1 MIIKKIHGLEVLDSR
16 GNPTVRAYVELENG
30 IVGSASVPSGAST
43 GTYEACELRD
53 GDERYGGLGVQSAV
67 EHIDIEINDCL
78 MGKSIEDLKI
88 LDLLMIDLDGT
99 DQKKEL
105 GANAILAVSMALA
118 RTYSLYKNEPLWK
131 SLNKYYFQTEKP
143 SFPRLMVNVING
155 GAHANWVM
163 DFQEYMIIPRESEP
177 SSSIRQASE
186 IFHSLK
192 ALLKEQKQIISVGD
206 EGGFAPELENNAH
219 GFKLLNEAIKNA
231 HYSRDEIDLGTD
243 IAASEFYKEGQYI
256 LAKDNKKFTSAEL
269 SKYYQ
274 DLIKEHNLLSLEDPF
289 AEDDWQSFSDFT
301 NIVGSTQNTVGDDLY
316 VTNIDRIKKGV
327 EMHATNTILIKL
339 NQIGSL
345 FETVQAI
352 MMARKAGW
360 KIIISHRSGETE
372 DPFIADLAVA
382 CGAEFIKTG
391 SMSRSDRLAKY
402 NRLLEIEAREF
413 SK

>member
-30 IVGSASVPSGAST
+30 LIGSASVPSGAST

-78 MGKSIEDLKI
+78 MGKNIEDLKI

-131 SLNKYYFQTEKP
+131 SLNEYYFSTEKP

-177 SSSIRQASE
+177 SS
-186 IFHSLK
+186 
-192 ALLKEQKQIISVGD
+192 
-206 EGGFAPELENNAH
+206 
-219 GFKLLNEAIKNA
+219 
-231 HYSRDEIDLGTD
+231 
-243 IAASEFYKEGQYI
+243 
-256 LAKDNKKFTSAEL
+256 
-269 SKYYQ
+269 
-274 DLIKEHNLLSLEDPF
+274 
-289 AEDDWQSFSDFT
+289 
-301 NIVGSTQNTVGDDLY
+301 
-316 VTNIDRIKKGV
+316 
-327 EMHATNTILIKL
+327 
-339 NQIGSL
+339 
-345 FETVQAI
+345 
-352 MMARKAGW
+352 
-360 KIIISHRSGETE
+360 
-372 DPFIADLAVA
+372 
-382 CGAEFIKTG
+382 
-391 SMSRSDRLAKY
+391 
-402 NRLLEIEAREF
+402 
-413 SK
+413 

>member
-1 MIIKKIHGLEVLDSR
+1 MTIKKIHGLEVLDSR
-16 GNPTVRAYVELENG
+16 GNPTVRAYVELNDG
-30 IVGSASVPSGAST
+30 TVGSASVASGAST

-67 EHIDIEINDCL
+67 EHIDIEINDL
-78 MGKSIEDLKI
+78 LQGKSIEDLKI
-88 LDLLMIDLDGT
+88 LDLLMIHLDGT

-118 RTYSLYKNEPLWK
+118 RTYSLYKGVPLWK
-131 SLNKYYFQTEKP
+131 SLHEYYFENEKLD
-143 SFPRLMVNVING
+143 FPRLMVNVING

-163 DFQEYMIIPRESEP
+163 DFQEYMIIPKEVKP
-177 SSSIRQASE
+177 STSIRQAAE

-206 EGGFAPELENNAH
+206 EGGFAPELKSNIE
-219 GFKLLNEAIKNA
+219 GFELLDEAIKKA
-231 HYSRDEIDLGTD
+231 GYSRDEVDLGTD
-243 IAASEFYKEGQYI
+243 AAASEFYKEGKYV
-256 LAKDNKKFTSAEL
+256 LSKDKKTLSSTEL
-269 SKYYQ
+269 SDYYQ
-274 DLIKEHNLLSLEDPF
+274 NLINTHNLLSFEDPF
-289 AEDDWQSFSDFT
+289 AEDDWESFADFT
-301 NIVGSTQNTVGDDLY
+301 KKVGATQNIVGDDLY
-316 VTNIDRIKKGV
+316 VTSIDRISKGV

-352 MMARKAGW
+352 SMARKAGW

-372 DPFIADLAVA
+372 DSFIADLAVA
-382 CGAEFIKTG
+382 CGADFIKTG

-402 NRLLEIEAREF
+402 NRLLEIEAKEF

>member
-30 IVGSASVPSGAST
+30 LIGSASVPSGAST

-78 MGKSIEDLKI
+78 MGKNIEDLKI

-131 SLNKYYFQTEKP
+131 SLNEYYFSTEKP

-192 ALLKEQKQIISVGD
+192 ALLKEQKQIVSVGD

-219 GFKLLNEAIKNA
+219 GFKLLDEAIKNA
-231 HYSRDEIDLGTD
+231 HYSRNEIDLGTD
-243 IAASEFYKEGQYI
+243 IAASEFYKDGQYI
-256 LAKDNKKFTSAEL
+256 LAKDNKKLTSGEL

-274 DLIKEHNLLSLEDPF
+274 DLIKEHNLLSFEDPF
-289 AEDDWQSFSDFT
+289 AEDDWQSFCDFT
-301 NIVGSTQNTVGDDLY
+301 NTVGSTQNTVGDDLY